1 MTDILISNEKIL
13 HELIKRVSEHSPK
26 HKLVIN
32 PEHFK
37 YEQYKARQK
46 INNSYPK
53 LVTDIMTS
61 YVEELF
67 SCSRY
72 VTKKKDI
79 AQSLA
84 NRGFQTLEDL
94 NVTDVTKL
102 FNIEASPDDCI
113 VSSIRRTISR
123 DIIRKQNEGK
133 LSLIHLKWNSNFN
146 DSGDF
151 LFKIDGRQ
159 IPADKI
165 LTFKYYL
172 RHNIFSKI
180 IKDILSDYYSHTFI
194 ITDDGNLKVLK
205 LFFKEGEPDF
215 YVANQIYFSI
225 IQIIKEEPE
234 NIKKS
239 LAKWL
244 NMMMTD
250 NLKKGKIE
258 IDNNDDDDDEV
269 ILLKPRI
276 FVSQK

>member
-1 MTDILISNEKIL
+1 MSISFFLLMLGIMFIITGYTHQVTPSCDKGVRL
-13 HELIKRVSEHSPK
+13 
-26 HKLVIN
+26 KLVN
-32 PEHFK
+32 REEF
-37 YEQYKARQK
+37 
-46 INNSYPK
+46 NNSYPK

-165 LTFKYYL
+165 LT
-172 RHNIFSKI
+172 
-180 IKDILSDYYSHTFI
+180 
-194 ITDDGNLKVLK
+194 
-205 LFFKEGEPDF
+205 
-215 YVANQIYFSI
+215 
-225 IQIIKEEPE
+225 
-234 NIKKS
+234 
-239 LAKWL
+239 
-244 NMMMTD
+244 
-250 NLKKGKIE
+250 
-258 IDNNDDDDDEV
+258 
-269 ILLKPRI
+269 
-276 FVSQK
+276 